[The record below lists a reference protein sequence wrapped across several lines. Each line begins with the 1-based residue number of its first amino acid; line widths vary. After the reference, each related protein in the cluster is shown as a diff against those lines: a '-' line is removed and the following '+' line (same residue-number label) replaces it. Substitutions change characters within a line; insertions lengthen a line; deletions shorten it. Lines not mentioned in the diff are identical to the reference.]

1 METLRISTNPA
12 DLDLP
17 MIHRFLCTRSSWA
30 QGIPIETVQR
40 SLAHSLCFGGFLPNG
55 QVAFARVITDQA
67 TFANLVD
74 VFVLE
79 EYRGRGY
86 SRQLMQAIVKDP
98 RLQALRRFTLATADA
113 HGLYAQFGFTPLA
126 KPQSFMER
134 YDPRIYQRSEEN
146 RTLQGE

>member
-12 DLDLP
+12 DLDVPL
-17 MIHRFLCTRSSWA
+17 IHRFLSTRSSWA
-30 QGIPIETVQR
+30 QGIPLETVQR

-86 SRQLMQAIVKDP
+86 SRQLMQAIAIDTKLGSREDVMHFDIAP
-98 RLQALRRFTLATADA
+98 
-113 HGLYAQFGFTPLA
+113 G
-126 KPQSFMER
+126 
-134 YDPRIYQRSEEN
+134 
-146 RTLQGE
+146 

>member
-12 DLDLP
+12 ELDLP
-17 MIHRFLCTRSSWA
+17 LIHHFLSTRSTWA
-30 QGIPIETVQR
+30 LGIPLETVQR
-40 SLAHSLCFGGFLPNG
+40 SLEHSLCFGGFLAG
-55 QVAFARVITDQA
+55 RQVAFARVITDQA

-79 EYRGRGY
+79 DHRGRGY
-86 SRQLMQAIVKDP
+86 SQQLMQAIVNDP
-98 RLQALRRFTLATADA
+98 RLQRLRRFTLATADA

-134 YDPRIYQRSEEN
+134 YDPAIYQRP
-146 RTLQGE
+146 R